1 MQRCLAEGVYGWS
14 CACPR
19 AGDDDAAAHLD
30 DDDESEEFVNL
41 EEEQEQEVHG
51 STEQEVRG
59 SAGQERRAP
68 NETLQLTVLKASLP
82 TCLPIFEL
90 QFARAETALQAS
102 GIPEKARVNA
112 LKEIIKRTKATA
124 GECLIRFAPL

>member
-1 MQRCLAEGVYGWS
+1 MQRSLAEGVSGWS

-19 AGDDDAAAHLD
+19 AGDDDAAAHLY
-30 DDDESEEFVNL
+30 DDDESEEFLNL
-41 EEEQEQEVHG
+41 EEEQEVHG
-51 STEQEVRG
+51 S
-59 SAGQERRAP
+59 AGEERRAP
-68 NETLQLTVLKASLP
+68 NKTLQPTALEASLP

-102 GIPEKARVNA
+102 GIPEKDVRVNA
-112 LKEIIKRTKATA
+112 LKEIIKCNKAAA